1 MDTTIYTK
9 VLAFNKH
16 EYYNLN
22 DLNLKTKEE
31 LLEIAKKDPNNCKV
45 YSIKEFQHKLNSFLP
60 YDYLVWHIF
69 I

>member
-1 MDTTIYTK
+1 MMEFTK
-9 VLAFNKH
+9 VLTFNKH

-22 DLNLKTKEE
+22 DLYLKSTDE
-31 LLEIAKKDPNNCKV
+31 LLEIAKKDPVNCKV
-45 YSIKEFQHKLNSFLP
+45 YTIKEFQHKLNSFLP

>member
-1 MDTTIYTK
+1 MMEFTK
-9 VLAFNKH
+9 VLTFNKH

-22 DLNLKTKEE
+22 DLYLKSTDE
-31 LLEIAKKDPNNCKV
+31 LLEIVKKDPVNCKV
-45 YSIKEFQHKLNSFLP
+45 YTIKEFQHKLNSFLP